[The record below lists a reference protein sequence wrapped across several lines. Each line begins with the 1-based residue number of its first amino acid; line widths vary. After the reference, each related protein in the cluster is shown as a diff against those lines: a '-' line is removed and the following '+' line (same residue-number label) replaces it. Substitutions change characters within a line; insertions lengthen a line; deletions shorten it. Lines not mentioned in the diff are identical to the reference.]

1 MDVNEQ
7 EGDAF
12 SDISNQ
18 IWVIWDAERFS
29 NGRVCLAL
37 PLVPLFRATGL
48 LCRTSCDSKESI
60 PYTVIYF

>member
-18 IWVIWDAERFS
+18 IWVIWDAENFS
-29 NGRVCLAL
+29 NWSG
-37 PLVPLFRATGL
+37 LFGTATGTPVP
-48 LCRTSCDSKESI
+48 RRWTSVPNI
-60 PYTVIYF
+60 L

>member
-12 SDISNQ
+12 SNISNQ
-18 IWVIWDAERFS
+18 IWVIWDAENFS
-29 NGRVCLAL
+29 NWSGLFGTAIGT
-37 PLVPLFRATGL
+37 LFRATGL